1 MLCSIEIILWISISN
16 VEKDIFVS
24 DVKSFGN
31 FKIFMNWR
39 PLYCNVQYRVI
50 YYRNKKLHSDFSG
63 QQLVNIAKEG
73 SKRLERTIQKR
84 RAGAM
89 CVDSAAPR

>member
-39 PLYCNVQYRVI
+39 QLYCNVQYRVI

-63 QQLVNIAKEG
+63 KQLVNIAKEG

>member
-39 PLYCNVQYRVI
+39 PI

-63 QQLVNIAKEG
+63 KQLVNIAKEG

>member
-50 YYRNKKLHSDFSG
+50 YYRTKSCIPIFPESSL
-63 QQLVNIAKEG
+63 
-73 SKRLERTIQKR
+73 
-84 RAGAM
+84 
-89 CVDSAAPR
+89 

>member
-39 PLYCNVQYRVI
+39 PLYCNV
-50 YYRNKKLHSDFSG
+50 
-63 QQLVNIAKEG
+63 
-73 SKRLERTIQKR
+73 
-84 RAGAM
+84 
-89 CVDSAAPR
+89 

>member
-31 FKIFMNWR
+31 FKNF
-39 PLYCNVQYRVI
+39 L
-50 YYRNKKLHSDFSG
+50 
-63 QQLVNIAKEG
+63 
-73 SKRLERTIQKR
+73 
-84 RAGAM
+84 
-89 CVDSAAPR
+89 